1 MRARAQQKSV
11 QDAAIHLALCN
22 QAWSSASHDSQNG
35 NGKKST
41 VVPFLERT
49 PARMAA
55 AKKVKPSPAPET
67 PTEASE
73 VVPKVR
79 QRVSQQA
86 GAHTALLGVT
96 HSARGNIWR
105 DRLSPNL
112 ANTAAAIS
120 QQHGLPE
127 LLGRTLA
134 ARGITPDSVSVFLN
148 PTIKELMP
156 DPSRFTA
163 MDTATLRIADAIE
176 TRQPVAIF
184 GDYDVDGACSSALL
198 SRFLTHHGVPARIYI
213 PDRATEGYGPNKNAI
228 EELVREGA
236 KLIVTVDCGTTS
248 FDALAVAR
256 LLKTDVIVL
265 DHHQA
270 DEQLPDV
277 LAVVNPNRQDDVSGQ
292 GHLCAAGVVF
302 VTLVSVARELRRRGV
317 YANGMPEPHLL
328 NELDLVALATV
339 ADVVPLTGL
348 NRAFVTKGLQVMRA
362 RDNIGLRALN
372 DAAGLN
378 QPPSTYHLGFI
389 LGPRINAGGRI
400 GDAALGARLLTTTDD
415 VEAARIAAVLDKLNA
430 ERKAIETGML
440 EEAMADA
447 DRQVEEN
454 PQAAIIVTGSQ
465 TWHKG
470 VVGLVA
476 SRLVERFRRP
486 ACVIAWEKDGSSG
499 ALTGTASLRSVAG
512 VDIGSAVR
520 AAVAAGHLSKGGGH
534 AMAAG
539 LTVTKA
545 SFEAAKTYLTSALQA
560 SSASAQEM
568 AGLEIDGA
576 LTCGAAN
583 DALIGLIEQAGPYG
597 QGNPQPRFVFPAH
610 RIKFAKVVGQS
621 HVRCVIEGSDGAR
634 LEGVAFRAA
643 GQPLGDLLMSTN
655 GLPLHITGTLKRDTW
670 GGREKIELMI
680 DDAADPRR

>member
-1 MRARAQQKSV
+1 
-11 QDAAIHLALCN
+11 
-22 QAWSSASHDSQNG
+22 
-35 NGKKST
+35 
-41 VVPFLERT
+41 
-49 PARMAA
+49 MAA
-55 AKKVKPSPAPET
+55 AKKLKPAALTEPAPEV
-67 PTEASE
+67 AVSARSE
-73 VVPKVR
+73 GQTSKVR
-79 QRVSQQA
+79 QKASQRA
-86 GAHTALLGVT
+86 TGSNVLLGVT
-96 HSARGNIWR
+96 HSARGNVWR
-105 DRLSPNL
+105 DRLAPGL
-112 ANTAAAIS
+112 VNTAAAIS

-127 LLGRTLA
+127 LLGRVLA
-134 ARGITPDSVSVFLN
+134 ARGVTPYTVPVFLD
-148 PTIKELMP
+148 PTIKALMP
-156 DPSRFTA
+156 DPSAFTA
-163 MDTATLRIADAIE
+163 MDKATARLADAIE
-176 TRQPVAIF
+176 RREPVAIF

-198 SRFLTHHGVPARIYI
+198 SRFLSHHGVPARIYI

-228 EELVREGA
+228 EGLIKEGA

-256 LLKTDVIVL
+256 GLKTDVVVL

-270 DEQLPDV
+270 DEKLPDV
-277 LAVVNPNRQDDVSGQ
+277 FAVVNPNRQDDVSGQ

-302 VTLVSVARELRRRGV
+302 VTLVSVARELRKRGA
-317 YANGMPEPHLL
+317 YANGNPEPHLL

-362 RDNIGLRALN
+362 RENIGLRALN

-400 GDAALGARLLTTTDD
+400 GDAALGARLLTTTDEI
-415 VEAARIAAVLDKLNA
+415 EAARIAAVLDKLNG

-447 DRQVEEN
+447 DRQIDEN
-454 PQAAIIVTGSQ
+454 PDAAIVITGSE

-499 ALTGTASLRSVAG
+499 ALTGTGSLRSVAG
-512 VDIGSAVR
+512 VDIGGAVR
-520 AAVAAGHLSKGGGH
+520 AAVAAGHLAKGGGH

-539 LTVTKA
+539 ITVTKA
-545 SFEAAKTYLTSALQA
+545 SFDAAKTFLTAALSQSAASAL
-560 SSASAQEM
+560 EL

-583 DALIGLIEQAGPYG
+583 DALVGLIERAGPYG

-610 RIKFAKVVGQS
+610 RIKFAKIVGQA
-621 HVRCVIEGSDGAR
+621 HVRCVIEGADGSR
-634 LEGVAFRAA
+634 LDGVAFRAA
-643 GQPLGDLLMSTN
+643 GQPLGDMLMSSN
-655 GLPLHITGTLKRDTW
+655 GLPLHIAGTIKRDTW
-670 GGREKIELMI
+670 GGREKIELLI
-680 DDAADPRR
+680 DDAADPRQ